1 MRTRAVTTA
10 VSFVALVALS
20 GCATAKPLAA
30 PPSVLPL
37 HTLRL
42 YETGVGYFERTGSVP
57 RADQAGLPVPAGHL
71 DDALKTLVILSA
83 GGKVQVDGIEFG
95 SSLSHGMARAMAGLP
110 LEGDGPITYEELL
123 SSLKGSRVEVRTPR
137 ALITGRLVNVD
148 TIPAVDD
155 APSGEKGKSEP
166 KEPPVHKPPRLRLT
180 VLTDHAEVVHVDG
193 SDVES
198 VRPTDPA
205 QAARLDAALEAL
217 LAHGAASHHDLRLL
231 GTPGSQVTL
240 GYIAETPVWRTTY
253 RMVSGK
259 DPGHATLQAWALL
272 HNDTDEDW
280 QSVQVELVNGRP
292 DSFLFP
298 LAAPRYGRRALVT
311 PENELSTVPQLMG
324 RTADTLWGD
333 HVGDSFGAA
342 GIGLSG
348 TGEGGGGSGE
358 GIGLG
363 SIGTVGHG
371 SGTGTDGSSLLSVG
385 DLAQVAQAKGVE
397 AGALFV
403 YRMPSPVALRAH
415 GSALVPFLQQ
425 SVEAEPIA
433 WLDSPGAT
441 ARAAMRFVNDTQQTL
456 PPGTMSF
463 FSDGGFSGE
472 SAIDRMR
479 PAERRFL
486 TFGADLDVEAT
497 QALHQA
503 TDEVQRVTFSGDE
516 LKEHFLHTTDSDWTV
531 ENRSGLPRTVYV
543 GLNLDRNAK
552 LIGAD
557 SLDFDTQSGK
567 ALAVFHVPPRQSLKR
582 KTISTEGLSRNTRFI
597 GLSAKW
603 FTDAAALATLAPADK
618 TILAEA
624 GPKQKEVE
632 DAQLH
637 LAEAREELKTLEK
650 DLARLRED
658 AKAIGDR
665 GPLTQPLVARI
676 IAAED
681 RIGVVR
687 KRVDEL
693 EKDVKKKV
701 DVVRAVLSKLGH

>member
-1 MRTRAVTTA
+1 MRNRAVTA
-10 VSFVALVALS
+10 FSLVAIVALS
-20 GCATAKPLAA
+20 GCATAKPIVA

-110 LEGDGPITYEELL
+110 LEDDGPITYEALL
-123 SSLKGSRVEVRTPR
+123 SSLKGSRVAVHTPR
-137 ALITGRLVNVD
+137 AVLTGRLVNVD
-148 TIPAVDD
+148 TIAVGDD
-155 APSGEKGKSEP
+155 GPDKGKSEP
-166 KEPPVHKPPRLRLT
+166 KEAPVHKPPRLRLT

-193 SDVES
+193 NDVES

-231 GTPGSQVTL
+231 GTPGAQVTL

-298 LAAPRYGRRALVT
+298 LAAPRYGRRTLVT

-333 HVGDSFGAA
+333 HVGDSFGA
-342 GIGLSG
+342 GGLGMSG
-348 TGEGGGGSGE
+348 VGEGGGGSGE

-363 SIGTVGHG
+363 SISTIGHG
-371 SGTGTDGSSLLSVG
+371 AGTGVDGSSLLAVG

-415 GSALVPFLQQ
+415 ASALVPFLQQ

-433 WLDSPGAT
+433 WLDSPGAL
-441 ARAAMRFVNDTQQTL
+441 ARAAIRFVNDTQQTL
-456 PPGTMSF
+456 PPGTMAF

-486 TFGADLDVEAT
+486 TFGADLDVEVT
-497 QALHQA
+497 QAIQKTA
-503 TDEVQRVTFSGDE
+503 DEVQRVTFAGDD
-516 LKEHFLHTTDSDWTV
+516 LKEHFIRTTDSDWTV

-543 GLNLDRNAK
+543 GLTIDRNAK

-557 SLDFDTQSGK
+557 SLDFDVQSGK
-567 ALAVFHVPPRQSLKR
+567 ALAVFHVAPRQSPKR
-582 KTISTEGLSRNTRFI
+582 KTISTEGLSRHTR
-597 GLSAKW
+597 LTDLTAKW
-603 FTDAAALATLAPADK
+603 LGELAALATLAPADK
-618 TILAEA
+618 VIIAEV

-637 LAEAREELKTLEK
+637 LAEAREEQKTLEK
-650 DLARLRED
+650 DLARLRDD

-665 GPLTQPLVARI
+665 GPLTQPLVTRI
-676 IAAED
+676 VAAED

-687 KRVDEL
+687 KRVDDL
-693 EKDVKKKV
+693 EKDVKKRV
-701 DVVRAVLSKLGH
+701 EVVRTVLARLGH

>member
-1 MRTRAVTTA
+1 MHMRSRAVTA
-10 VSFVALVALS
+10 FALTVLASLT
-20 GCATAKPLAA
+20 GCAAAAPAVA

-42 YETGVGYFERTGSVP
+42 YETGVGYFERTGTVP

-95 SSLSHGMARAMAGLP
+95 SSLSHGMARAMAGLS
-110 LEGDGPITYEELL
+110 LEGEDGPITYEELL
-123 SSLKGSRVEVRTPR
+123 GSLKGSRVEVRTPR
-137 ALITGRLVNVD
+137 SVIMGRLVNVD
-148 TIPAVDD
+148 TIAVAED
-155 APSGEKGKSEP
+155 APAGDKSKSEP
-166 KEPPVHKPPRLRLT
+166 KEHKPPRLRLT

-193 SDVES
+193 SDIES

-217 LAHGAASHHDLRLL
+217 LTHGAASQHDLRLL
-231 GTPGSQVTL
+231 GTPGSPVTL

-253 RMVSGK
+253 RMVASK
-259 DPGHATLQAWALL
+259 DPTHATLQAWALL

-280 QSVQVELVNGRP
+280 QGVKVELVNGRP

-298 LAAPRYGRRALVT
+298 LAAPRYARRALVT

-333 HVGDSFGAA
+333 HLDDTYGA
-342 GIGLSG
+342 GGLGLSG
-348 TGEGGGGSGE
+348 TGQGGGSGQS
-358 GIGLG
+358 IGLG
-363 SIGTVGHG
+363 SIGTIGHG
-371 SGTGTDGSSLLSVG
+371 SGVGVDGSSLLAVG

-403 YRMPSPVALRAH
+403 YTMPAPVALRAH
-415 GSALVPFLQQ
+415 ASALVPFLQQ

-433 WLDSPGAT
+433 WLDSPGAA
-441 ARAAMRFVNDTQQTL
+441 ARAAVRFVNDTKQTL
-456 PPGTMSF
+456 PPGTISF

-472 SAIDRMR
+472 SAIDRMK

-486 TFGADLDVEAT
+486 TFGADLDVEVT
-497 QALHQA
+497 QDVQSVNE
-503 TDEVQRVTFSGDE
+503 EVQRVTFARDT
-516 LKEHFLHTTDSDWTV
+516 LREHFLRTTDSNWTI

-543 GLNLDRNAK
+543 GLNIDRNSK

-557 SLDFDTQSGK
+557 SLDFDVPSGK
-567 ALAVFHVPPRQSLKR
+567 ALAVFHAPARQSAKP
-582 KTISTEGLSRNTRFI
+582 KTISTEGLSRQTALTA
-597 GLSAKW
+597 LSSKKLAEL
-603 FTDAAALATLAPADK
+603 AALPSLNAADK
-618 TILAEA
+618 AFVVEA

-632 DAQLH
+632 DGQQH
-637 LAEAREELKTLEK
+637 LAEARAELQTLEK

-658 AKAIGDR
+658 AKAVGER
-665 GPLTQPLVARI
+665 GAQPLVLRI
-676 IAAED
+676 VAAED

-687 KRVDEL
+687 KRIDEL
-693 EKDVKKKV
+693 DKDLKKRI
-701 DVVRAVLSKLGH
+701 DAVRTVLAKLGH

>member
-1 MRTRAVTTA
+1 MRNRAVAAFSLVT
-10 VSFVALVALS
+10 VVALS
-20 GCATAKPLAA
+20 GCATAKPIAA

-110 LEGDGPITYEELL
+110 LEDDGPITYEELL
-123 SSLKGSRVEVRTPR
+123 GSLKGSRVEVHTPR
-137 ALITGRLVNVD
+137 AIITGRLVNVD
-148 TIPAVDD
+148 TIAVGDDGPAGD
-155 APSGEKGKSEP
+155 KGKSES
-166 KEPPVHKPPRLRLT
+166 KDAPVHKPPRLRLT
-180 VLTDHAEVVHVDG
+180 VLTDRAEVVHVDG
-193 SDVES
+193 NDIES

-253 RMVSGK
+253 RMVAGK

-280 QSVQVELVNGRP
+280 QRVQVELVNGRP

-333 HVGDSFGAA
+333 HVGDSFGA
-342 GIGLSG
+342 GGLGVSG
-348 TGEGGGGSGE
+348 VGGGGGGFGE

-363 SIGTVGHG
+363 SISTIGHG
-371 SGTGTDGSSLLSVG
+371 SGTGVDGSSLLAVG

-415 GSALVPFLQQ
+415 ASALVPFLQQ

-433 WLDSPGAT
+433 WLDSPGAL
-441 ARAAMRFVNDTQQTL
+441 ARAAVRFVNDTQQTL
-456 PPGTMSF
+456 PPGTMAF

-486 TFGADLDVEAT
+486 TFGADLDVEVT
-497 QALHQA
+497 QAIQHTA
-503 TDEVQRVTFSGDE
+503 DEVQRVTFAGDD
-516 LKEHFLHTTDSDWTV
+516 LKEHFIRTTDSDWTV

-543 GLNLDRNAK
+543 GLNIDRNAK

-557 SLDFDTQSGK
+557 SLDFDVQSGK
-567 ALAVFHVPPRQSLKR
+567 ALAVFHVPPRQSPKP
-582 KTISTEGLSRNTRFI
+582 KTISTEGLSRHTR
-597 GLSAKW
+597 LTDLTAKW
-603 FTDAAALATLAPADK
+603 LGELAALATLAPADK
-618 TILAEA
+618 VVVAEA
-624 GPKQKEVE
+624 GQKQKEVE

-637 LAEAREELKTLEK
+637 LAEAREGQKT
-650 DLARLRED
+650 RE
-658 AKAIGDR
+658 
-665 GPLTQPLVARI
+665 
-676 IAAED
+676 ED
-681 RIGVVR
+681 
-687 KRVDEL
+687 
-693 EKDVKKKV
+693 
-701 DVVRAVLSKLGH
+701 

>member
-1 MRTRAVTTA
+1 MV
-10 VSFVALVALS
+10 
-20 GCATAKPLAA
+20 A

-42 YETGVGYFERTGSVP
+42 YETGVGYFERSGSVP

-110 LEGDGPITYEELL
+110 VEGEGPITYEELL
-123 SSLKGSRVEVRTPR
+123 GSLKGSRVDVRTPR
-137 ALITGRLVNVD
+137 AMITGRLVNVD
-148 TIPAVDD
+148 TVAVADD
-155 APSGEKGKSEP
+155 ASEKGKTDP
-166 KEPPVHKPPRLRLT
+166 KDAPVHKPPKLRLT
-180 VLTDHAEVVHVDG
+180 VLTDRAEVVHVDG

-231 GTPGSQVTL
+231 GVPGSPVTL

-253 RMVSGK
+253 RMVAGK
-259 DPGHATLQAWALL
+259 DPTHATLQAWALL

-280 QSVQVELVNGRP
+280 QGVKVELVNGRP

-333 HVGDSFGAA
+333 HVGDSFGA
-342 GIGLSG
+342 GGLGLSG
-348 TGEGGGGSGE
+348 TGEGGGGYGS

-371 SGTGTDGSSLLSVG
+371 AGVGVDGSSLLAVG
-385 DLAQVAQAKGVE
+385 DLAQVAQAQGVE

-403 YRMPSPVALRAH
+403 YRMPTPVALRAH
-415 GSALVPFLQQ
+415 ASALVPFMQQ

-433 WLDSPGAT
+433 WLDAPSAV
-441 ARAAMRFVNDTQQTL
+441 ARAAVRFVNDTQQTL
-456 PPGTMSF
+456 PPGTMAF

-486 TFGADLDVEAT
+486 TFGADLDVEVT
-497 QALHQA
+497 QDVLH
-503 TDEVQRVTFSGDE
+503 TDEKVQRVTFAVDA
-516 LKEHFLHTTDSDWTV
+516 LKEHFIRTTDSEWTV
-531 ENRSGLPRTVYV
+531 QNRSGLPRTVYV
-543 GLNLDRNAK
+543 GLTLDRNAT
-552 LIGAD
+552 LTGVD
-557 SLDFDTQSGK
+557 SLDFDVQSGK
-567 ALAVFHVPPRQSLKR
+567 PLAVFHVPARQSPKR
-582 KTISTEGLSRNTRFI
+582 KSTSTEGLSRQTPLNAVTTKM
-597 GLSAKW
+597 L
-603 FTDAAALATLAPADK
+603 TDLAALPTLAATDK
-618 TILAEA
+618 TIILEA
-624 GPKQKEVE
+624 IPKEKDVD
-632 DAQLH
+632 DAQVH
-637 LAEAREELKTLEK
+637 LADAKEELKTLEK

-665 GPLTQPLVARI
+665 GPLTQPLVTRI
-676 IAAED
+676 VAAED

-687 KRVDEL
+687 KKVDEL
-693 EKDVKKKV
+693 EKDMKKRV
-701 DVVRAVLSKLGH
+701 DAVRVALTRLGH